1 MSITAASVILKF
13 KQEEEENIR
22 QALQAFPQVSIEEQ
36 APSGDLI
43 LYVEES
49 DYNSLHKTCSELEK
63 IPGTL
68 GVYPCYVGE
77 AE

>member
-22 QALQAFPQVSIEEQ
+22 QALQAFPQVSIEGQ

-49 DYNSLHKTCSELEK
+49 DYKSLHKTCKKKKK